1 MPIISMLLLI
11 HLTPKKLQKQNV
23 LGNGEQTVPNKNGKI
38 KCARN
43 RKTGLKT
50 AVDVHRFLANQSA
63 AIWMDKGT
71 GTDTTRK
78 DLGLRAHK
86 KMFHFRRQRK
96 SQPSSVYQLN

>member
-11 HLTPKKLQKQNV
+11 RLTPKKLQKQNV

-63 AIWMDKGT
+63 AIWIDRGT

-86 KMFHFRRQRK
+86 KDVSFPATEK
-96 SQPSSVYQLN
+96 ITT